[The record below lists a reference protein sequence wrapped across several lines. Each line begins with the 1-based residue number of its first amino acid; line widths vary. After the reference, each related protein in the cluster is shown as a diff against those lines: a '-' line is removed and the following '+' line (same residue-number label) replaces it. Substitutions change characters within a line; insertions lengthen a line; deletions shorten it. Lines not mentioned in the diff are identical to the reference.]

1 MPGSALPA
9 DTELAIMLAEG
20 CVSDACDHGI
30 RFRLHP
36 LPHATGSADQ
46 DTQQDHHHQRSARAA
61 SGTIEQAET
70 IEIARRPS
78 WQGTITR
85 HKGCVRRFEKMQ
97 GTTMRMLMIV
107 AALSG
112 VVVTQPLYGQAVN
125 PQVPQTPVPQ
135 MTPLEPQP
143 DQIPL
148 PGQGT
153 ADQNFTDVAV
163 VAVEDLPAEI
173 KAQAEAVIT
182 QTSAE
187 DLLRLQNSIDASPQ
201 ATTALRANG
210 LNSSQVVAANIDGD
224 GTLTLIIQTTT

>member
-1 MPGSALPA
+1 MERLKLPS
-9 DTELAIMLAEG
+9 G
-20 CVSDACDHGI
+20 
-30 RFRLHP
+30 R
-36 LPHATGSADQ
+36 
-46 DTQQDHHHQRSARAA
+46 RAY
-61 SGTIEQAET
+61 GTI
-70 IEIARRPS
+70 ARH
-78 WQGTITR
+78 T
-85 HKGCVRRFEKMQ
+85 GCLRRFEIIQ

-112 VVVTQPLYGQAVN
+112 AALTQSLYGQAIS
-125 PQVPQTPVPQ
+125 PQVPRITPVPQ

-143 DQIPL
+143 DQIPQ
-148 PGQGT
+148 PGQGA
-153 ADQNFTDVAV
+153 ADQNFTNIAV

-182 QTSAE
+182 QTSAG

>member
-1 MPGSALPA
+1 
-9 DTELAIMLAEG
+9 
-20 CVSDACDHGI
+20 
-30 RFRLHP
+30 
-36 LPHATGSADQ
+36 
-46 DTQQDHHHQRSARAA
+46 
-61 SGTIEQAET
+61 
-70 IEIARRPS
+70 
-78 WQGTITR
+78 
-85 HKGCVRRFEKMQ
+85 
-97 GTTMRMLMIV
+97 MRMLMIV

-187 DLLRLQNSIDASPQ
+187 DLLRLQHSIDASPQ

>member
-1 MPGSALPA
+1 
-9 DTELAIMLAEG
+9 
-20 CVSDACDHGI
+20 
-30 RFRLHP
+30 
-36 LPHATGSADQ
+36 
-46 DTQQDHHHQRSARAA
+46 
-61 SGTIEQAET
+61 
-70 IEIARRPS
+70 
-78 WQGTITR
+78 
-85 HKGCVRRFEKMQ
+85 
-97 GTTMRMLMIV
+97 MRMLMIV
-107 AALSG
+107 AVLSG
-112 VVVTQPLYGQAVN
+112 VGVTQPLHGQAIS
-125 PQVPQTPVPQ
+125 PQVPLLTPVPQ
-135 MTPLEPQP
+135 TTPLEPEP

-148 PGQGT
+148 PEQGA
-153 ADQNFTDVAV
+153 ADQNFTGVAI

>member
-1 MPGSALPA
+1 
-9 DTELAIMLAEG
+9 
-20 CVSDACDHGI
+20 
-30 RFRLHP
+30 
-36 LPHATGSADQ
+36 
-46 DTQQDHHHQRSARAA
+46 
-61 SGTIEQAET
+61 
-70 IEIARRPS
+70 
-78 WQGTITR
+78 
-85 HKGCVRRFEKMQ
+85 
-97 GTTMRMLMIV
+97 MRMLMIV